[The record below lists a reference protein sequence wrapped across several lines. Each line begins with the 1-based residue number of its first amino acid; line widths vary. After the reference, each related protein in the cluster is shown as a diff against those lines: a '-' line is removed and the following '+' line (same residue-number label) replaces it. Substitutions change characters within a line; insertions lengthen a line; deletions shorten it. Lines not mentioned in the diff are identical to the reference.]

1 MGINDNKVIDYN
13 SDEPKFYSSIT
24 DKYYYIR
31 KDIKGRLN
39 LFDAETGRQYPSYN
53 KPNYKKTIAKQALNE
68 LNVEYA
74 KDITVA
80 RAISIL
86 KQEICKRK

>member
-1 MGINDNKVIDYN
+1 MVNDNNIIDY
-13 SDEPKFYSSIT
+13 SSEEPKFYSTIT
-24 DKYYYIR
+24 NKYYYIR
-31 KDIKGRLN
+31 KDTKGRHN

-68 LNVEYA
+68 LSVEYA

-80 RAISIL
+80 RAISVL

>member
-1 MGINDNKVIDYN
+1 MVNDNNIIDY
-13 SDEPKFYSSIT
+13 SSEEPKFYSTIT